1 MATRE
6 IDTNV
11 LGSDVSFT
19 LSGPWSAYWLF
30 FLRVLTGWWMLHA
43 GLTKLLEGPFQAGGY
58 LEFATAGTVVG
69 PVTTWIAGN
78 AVWLPNMLI
87 PIGEFLIGL
96 GVLVGCMTRLASFF
110 GAFLMVF
117 FYFGNSGWAHGMF
130 SGDMMGMLLFMTL
143 AVFGAGRVMGIDQ
156 YLEKTNFVKNNR
168 WLRYLLG

>member
-11 LGSDVSFT
+11 LGNEVSFQF
-19 LSGPWSAYWLF
+19 SGPWSAYWLF

-43 GLTKLLEGPFQAGGY
+43 GLTKLLAGPFSSGGY

-69 PVTTWIAGN
+69 PVTVWIAQN

-96 GVLVGCMTRLASFF
+96 GVLVGCFTRLASFF
-110 GAFLMVF
+110 GAFLMLF

-143 AVFGAGRVMGIDQ
+143 AVFGAGRVWGLDQ
-156 YLEKTNFVKNNR
+156 YIEKMSFVRNNR